1 VPWLDE
7 PLEHL
12 DPVRRAGVAA
22 TLVRAAQTKSVE
34 QILIT
39 TYEGELAQRLA
50 ASTPDTVKLT
60 YVRSADGDLV

>member
-1 VPWLDE
+1 M
-7 PLEHL
+7 
-12 DPVRRAGVAA
+12 AA

-50 ASTPDTVKLT
+50 ASAPDTVKLT